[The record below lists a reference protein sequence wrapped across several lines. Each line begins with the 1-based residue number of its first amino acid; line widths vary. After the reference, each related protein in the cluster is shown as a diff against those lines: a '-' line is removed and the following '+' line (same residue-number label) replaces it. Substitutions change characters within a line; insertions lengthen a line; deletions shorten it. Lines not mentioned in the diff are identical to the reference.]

1 MWGCNVSNNLLVVN
15 KLNKS
20 AGKFHIL
27 RDVSFSIPKGAVCA
41 FIGPNGAG
49 KTTTIKS
56 IMGLY
61 KYDAGDILVNGQS
74 TKKYKVRR
82 YIGYIPEKE
91 NFPKISGRNFML
103 DMADLHNIDKTV
115 ANKRIN

>member
-1 MWGCNVSNNLLVVN
+1 MVNNLLVIN
-15 KLNKS
+15 KLNKF

-27 RDVSFSIPKGAVCA
+27 HNVSFAIPKGSVCA

-61 KYDAGDILVNGQS
+61 KYDQGDILVNDQS

-91 NFPKISGRNFML
+91 NFPKISGRHFML
-103 DMADLHNIDKTV
+103 DMADLHKV
-115 ANKRIN
+115 EKSLANKRIN

>member
-1 MWGCNVSNNLLVVN
+1 MPNNLLVIN

-27 RDVSFSIPKGAVCA
+27 HDVSFSIPKGSVCA

-61 KYDAGDILVNGQS
+61 KYNSGDILVNGQS

-91 NFPKISGRNFML
+91 NFPKISGHHFML
-103 DMADLHNIDKTV
+103 DMADLHNVDKTT